1 MKLCLFLQ
9 THALFV
15 TVALTG
21 FVIDRFQNSWLSKFY
36 LLHHLGSQLPGEKL
50 LQAEFR
56 RKGVC
61 L

>member
-9 THALFV
+9 TQALSV

-36 LLHHLGSQLPGEKL
+36 LLHHSGSQFPGEQV
-50 LQAEFR
+50 LQVELR